1 MKKSMYR
8 IALLMFVSAG
18 ALTSCMSNED
28 KVERSEEKVEKAEQK
43 LDEAQQEYEENYR
56 NFKAETDDRIK
67 TNDEIIADLKAD
79 AKNIKKEARAD
90 YDRKVSELE
99 AKNDA
104 MKVRAEAQK
113 DVKHEKWEAFKA
125 EFNHDMD
132 ELGESLKD
140 LGKNNVK

>member
-8 IALLMFVSAG
+8 IALLMLVSAG
-18 ALTSCMSNED
+18 ALSSCMSNED
-28 KVERSEEKVEKAEQK
+28 KVERSENKVERAEEK
-43 LDEAQQEYEENYR
+43 LNEAQVEYEENYR
-56 NFKAETDDRIK
+56 NFKLETDERIK
-67 TNDEIIADLKAD
+67 SNDEMIAELKAD

-90 YDRKVSELE
+90 YDRAVADLE

-104 MKVRAEAQK
+104 MKVKAEAQK

-132 ELGESLKD
+132 ELGNSLKD
-140 LGKNNVK
+140 LRKNNVK

>member
-1 MKKSMYR
+1 MYR
-8 IALLMFVSAG
+8 IALVMFVSAG

-56 NFKAETDDRIK
+56 NFKAETDDRIR
-67 TNDEIIADLKAD
+67 TNDEVIADLKAD

-90 YDRKVSELE
+90 YDRKVSQLE

-140 LGKNNVK
+140 LRKDNVK

>member
-8 IALLMFVSAG
+8 IVLLMFVSAG

>member
-1 MKKSMYR
+1 MYR

-18 ALTSCMSNED
+18 ALSSCMSNED
-28 KVERSEEKVEKAEQK
+28 KVERSENKVERAEEK
-43 LDEAQQEYEENYR
+43 LNEAQAEYEENYR
-56 NFKAETDDRIK
+56 NFKAETDDRIR

-79 AKNIKKEARAD
+79 AKNIKADARAD
-90 YDRKVSELE
+90 YDRAVADLE

-104 MKVRAEAQK
+104 MKVKAEAQK

-132 ELGESLKD
+132 ELGNSLKD
-140 LGKNNVK
+140 LRKNNVK